1 MPSASRNVSREGQ
14 PTKKEKQKENVAQN
28 NKDAGKEKKDMVN
41 HGKGAAINEEQY
53 KDRPTE
59 EEVEEE
65 AKDTVTEGVTRSLE
79 LIFR

>member
-41 HGKGAAINEEQY
+41 HGRLLLSTNWGGRNAVCVIVKN
-53 KDRPTE
+53 
-59 EEVEEE
+59 
-65 AKDTVTEGVTRSLE
+65 
-79 LIFR
+79 